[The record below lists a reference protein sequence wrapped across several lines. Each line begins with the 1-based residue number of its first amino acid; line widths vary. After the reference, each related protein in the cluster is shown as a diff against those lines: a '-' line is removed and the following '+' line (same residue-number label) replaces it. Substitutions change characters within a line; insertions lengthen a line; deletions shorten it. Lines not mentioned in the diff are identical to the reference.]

1 MTTALQTVEA
11 PTGIIAAMASQF
23 GMDARA
29 FEATLRNT
37 VMPANTA
44 KEQVAAFLLV
54 AKQYELNPF
63 TKEIY
68 AFPAK
73 GGIQPVVSIDGW
85 LKLMNSH
92 PQFDGMELVDQK
104 DEKGDVIAVTA
115 RIYRKDRKHS
125 TEVTEYLS
133 ECKRPTEPW
142 QKWPARMLRHKATI
156 QGIRYAFGFAGIMEP
171 DEVERMVEK
180 PATGLQLARA
190 AVVEVTTEPVIS
202 EEQQAERQALIAKLA
217 DAANIGRDSLNET
230 WKGLNLDERR
240 LVGTV
245 EFDRLKG
252 MLQ

>member
-1 MTTALQTVEA
+1 MTTALQTAEA

-104 DEKGDVIAVTA
+104 DEGGNVAAVTA
-115 RIYRKDRKHS
+115 KIYRKDRTHP
-125 TEVTEYLS
+125 TEVTEYMG
-133 ECKRPTEPW
+133 ECKRNTEPW

-171 DEVERMVEK
+171 DEAERMIDK
-180 PATGLQLARA
+180 PSTGLQLARA
-190 AVVEVTTEPVIS
+190 AVVEVVTEPEIS
-202 EEQQAERQALIAKLA
+202 EAQQIERQGLVAKLA
-217 DAANIGRDSLNET
+217 DAANIGRESLMEA
-230 WKGLNLDERR
+230 WKGLTQEERR